1 MHADGRRIVPAHLH
15 HFFCSDNS
23 VARVPPCLG
32 GSRGFDFPS
41 ERQNPQSK
49 LTRWKR
55 LFEKQEGEAR
65 HLGTAPAID
74 RYWKVGRVVKA
85 GCLESSSPAR
95 GTRVRIYALSAI
107 LRSRRLRL
115 RNTAHLQSTADTY
128 CIFDKKGWMGDL
140 KPQQQTRRPMS
151 DEFDDQAFEQE
162 KADAPELYQRII
174 AVHEARFG
182 LPLDRMQK
190 DQRLFSKRSFRVAYR
205 AYSVLAEID
214 AGPFLDRLSAGTA

>member
-1 MHADGRRIVPAHLH
+1 
-15 HFFCSDNS
+15 
-23 VARVPPCLG
+23 
-32 GSRGFDFPS
+32 
-41 ERQNPQSK
+41 
-49 LTRWKR
+49 
-55 LFEKQEGEAR
+55 
-65 HLGTAPAID
+65 
-74 RYWKVGRVVKA
+74 
-85 GCLESSSPAR
+85 
-95 GTRVRIYALSAI
+95 
-107 LRSRRLRL
+107 
-115 RNTAHLQSTADTY
+115 
-128 CIFDKKGWMGDL
+128 
-140 KPQQQTRRPMS
+140 MS